1 MAQLASWL
9 GLSAE
14 IGAFIAG
21 VSMASAPVALFVS
34 ESLKPLRDF
43 FLILF
48 FFSLGAR
55 MDLGMSAPVILPA
68 LVLCAVTLLLK
79 PPVFRWLLLRIGESE
94 ERSASIGIRLGQMSE
109 FSLLIS
115 VVAMDSGSITH
126 ETGYL
131 IQFTTLFTFIAS
143 SWWVV
148 QRLPTPIATRDDLRL
163 D

>member
-1 MAQLASWL
+1 MDL
-9 GLSAE
+9 G
-14 IGAFIAG
+14 
-21 VSMASAPVALFVS
+21 ASAPVIV
-34 ESLKPLRDF
+34 
-43 FLILF
+43 
-48 FFSLGAR
+48 
-55 MDLGMSAPVILPA
+55 PA

-79 PPVFRWLLLRIGESE
+79 PPVFRWLLLRIGEPE

-115 VVAMDSGSITH
+115 VVAMDSGGISH

-131 IQFTTLFTFIAS
+131 IQFATLFTFIAS

-148 QRLPTPIATRDDLRL
+148 QKLPTPIATRDELRL